1 MKFQLYVPLQD
12 NNQEP
17 PLRIR
22 TLISQMFLLG
32 HSFCKTPE
40 EESDASITLSQFTD
54 VEDPNYTLFFIT
66 LENKYGKFL
75 CDATIT
81 SFPLIMQWIEE
92 CFVEPIGLGAS
103 LYVLYNPDKG
113 FALMSN
119 PKRGLTFPGGKIEE
133 GETPEEACVR
143 EVMEETGMIAE
154 IHPKAAFQMMCGTC
168 LCHVYIC
175 VERDASLL
183 PSNFGPGPEFAH
195 EGVGV
200 WNPFTLPSKYCG
212 FNELVY
218 QTTLSLAG
226 IWEYARDH
234 GITTAD

>member
-40 EESDASITLSQFTD
+40 EESDASITFSQFTD

-81 SFPLIMQWIEE
+81 SFPLIMQWIDE
-92 CFVEPIGLGAS
+92 CFVEPQGLGAS
-103 LYVLYNPDKG
+103 LYALYSPDKG
-113 FALMSN
+113 FAMLSN
-119 PKRGLTFPGGKIEE
+119 PKRGLSFPGGKIEE
-133 GETPEEACVR
+133 GEAPDAACVR
-143 EVMEETGMIAE
+143 EVLEETGMIAKTY
-154 IHPKAAFQMMCGTC
+154 PNATFQMMCGTC
-168 LCHVYIC
+168 LCHVHVC
-175 VERDASLL
+175 VEFDDTVL
-183 PSNFGPGPEFAH
+183 PDVFGPQPEFAH

-200 WNPFTLPSKYCG
+200 WSPFTLPSKFCG
-212 FNELVY
+212 FNERVY
-218 QTTLSLAG
+218 QTVLSMTG